1 MFFKNQSRSLTPE
14 MRVSFFYFIQ
24 AMSVGVVNAFAGIW
38 LNSIGITA
46 SQTGIIFA
54 APVALILIVGSY
66 IGRLADRATDWRTVI
81 LGGAIISAL
90 LPVLLVAA
98 QSFWSVLI
106 VWTLAITSQM
116 AILPVTD
123 AAALRMSR
131 RRGNDFGL
139 YYAWKTVG
147 YLLVVVLSGL
157 LLSEYGVRAFLP
169 LFIGFS
175 ILRGTA
181 ALGLPKFR
189 VSITEI
195 ASQKTGQPSFN
206 FQQAWFVLPLLAW
219 SLVHCTHFLLSGF
232 VGLFWY
238 QQGLSEFSI
247 GVLVGVSALSE
258 TLMFLGFKQF
268 ARRFSARL
276 LIFVSC
282 LVAVFRWTLLSLEPG
297 FEVLV
302 VAQIL
307 HAFTYALGFL
317 ACTNFIAD
325 WTDEEIAAEAQSFF
339 VVLQS
344 VIAICALTSFGW
356 LSQMFGAQ
364 AFLGTAGLALL
375 GSLLVLMSI
384 VLSNSRD

>member
-1 MFFKNQSRSLTPE
+1 MFFKNKSRSLTPE

-38 LNSIGITA
+38 LNSIGITPG
-46 SQTGIIFA
+46 QTGIIFA
-54 APVALILIVGSY
+54 APVALILIVGAY
-66 IGRLADRATDWRTVI
+66 VGRLADRATDWRTVI
-81 LGGAIISAL
+81 VRGAIISAL

-98 QSFWSVLI
+98 QGFWSVLI
-106 VWTLAITSQM
+106 IWTLAVTSQM
-116 AILPVTD
+116 ALLPVTD

-147 YLLVVVLSGL
+147 YLLVVILSGL

-189 VSITEI
+189 ASISETVSPKIR
-195 ASQKTGQPSFN
+195 QPSFN
-206 FQQAWFVLPLLAW
+206 IRQTWFVLPLVAW

-232 VGLFWY
+232 VGLFWH

-247 GVLVGVSALSE
+247 GVLVGVSALAE

-297 FEVLV
+297 FEALV

-344 VIAICALTSFGW
+344 AIAICALTSFGW
-356 LSQMFGAQ
+356 LSQMFRAQ
-364 AFLGTAGLALL
+364 AFLGSAGLALL